1 MNLFVN
7 SPALVDIE
15 GFSITFVKGIKA
27 LKMKKFNLKSLLPHL
42 IAVISF
48 IVVAAIYCKPALEGK
63 VLQQSDNVQWK
74 AMYEDQRKYQEKT
87 GEIPL
92 WSNGMFSGMPGYQI
106 AMYAPNP
113 FSLGY
118 VYNLLTLGLPKPLY
132 FFVLAAICFYIL
144 TQILRINPYL
154 GILGGLSYAFA
165 TYHPIIVSVGHDTKM
180 LAIAYIPALI
190 GSLILLYEKRYLLG
204 TALTAL
210 FSGLLISVNHPQIAY
225 YTFIIILCMSVGYL
239 VHWIKQ
245 KEFTHIFK
253 VIGLALIAAV
263 LGIASN
269 AVLLGTTYE
278 YSKESIRGGTVLADT
293 KSNFSKT
300 GLNKDY
306 ALSYSIYK
314 SEPLVMMFPRL
325 YGGSTGNLEVAEDK
339 SKAIEALQQMPQQ
352 LAQQLQ
358 GFLQFYWGGITS
370 GTAGPPYSGAIIC
383 FLAILGLSF
392 IPNKHKW
399 WMIAATLIAFMISW
413 GHYFEGFN
421 VFLLENL
428 PLFNKFRAPSMI
440 LIIPTFIFAMSAVIA
455 AQELLFN
462 EKAVEIFKKYKK
474 GLLTVA
480 AVFLLALML
489 YLTSDF
495 KTENDE
501 NLIKQVSEIA
511 DPQQRNAI
519 LPSAKAFIDA
529 LQEDRKGLFWSDMLR
544 SLLFV
549 LIAAGSVWL
558 SLKKKISSIWALV
571 IIGIAA
577 LIDLFGIDSKYLNE
591 TNYQEEEEYEQTF
604 TPSPHNIE
612 IAKDTSYYRIFDITN
627 GVNAAF
633 NGYAT
638 PSVFHQNIG
647 GYHAAKLSIYQDLIE
662 KQLYNFPNCGPT
674 LDMLNTKYIIFRD
687 PQSNQIQYQVNPTAA
702 GPCWYVDSVSVITD
716 PAKLIKNLD
725 SLYISNTALIETKI
739 DAPIAKHVE
748 GDSIWLIKN
757 DHDRVYYQSN
767 TSNNRF
773 AVFSEVYY
781 KKGWKA
787 YIDGKESNIYKTN
800 YVLRGLLIPAGKH
813 EITFEFKPE
822 SFSKGVPIAMTASGI
837 IWLLLL
843 GNLFVLLRTNKNN
856 A

>member
-1 MNLFVN
+1 MSTFHKK
-7 SPALVDIE
+7 AEIE
-15 GFSITFVKGIKA
+15 GFSITFVSGTKA
-27 LKMKKFNLKSLLPHL
+27 LKMKKFNLKSLLPHF
-42 IAVISF
+42 IAVVTF
-48 IVVAAIYCKPALEGK
+48 VVVAAIFCKPALEGK

-74 AMYEDQRKYQEKT
+74 AMYEDQRKYQEKN
-87 GEIPL
+87 GELPL

-118 VYNLLTLGLPKPLY
+118 VYNLMTLGLPKPLY
-132 FFVLAAICFYIL
+132 FFVLAALCFYIL

-165 TYHPIIVSVGHDTKM
+165 TYNPIIISVGHDTKM

-190 GSLILLYEKRYLLG
+190 GSIILLFEKKYLLG

-210 FSGLLISVNHPQIAY
+210 FSGLIISINHPQIVY
-225 YTFIIILCMSVGYL
+225 YTFIVILCMSVVYL
-239 VHWIKQ
+239 VNWLKQ
-245 KEFTHIFK
+245 KEYLHIFK
-253 VIGLALIAAV
+253 VVGLAAIAAV

-278 YSKESIRGGTVLADT
+278 YSKESIRGGTVLADG
-293 KSNFSKT
+293 KSNFSKS

-306 ALSYSIYK
+306 ALSYSVFK

-339 SKAIEALQQMPQQ
+339 SKAIEALQQMPQE

-440 LIIPTFIFAMSAVIA
+440 LVIPTFIFAMSAVIA

-462 EKAVEIFKKYKK
+462 QKATDAIKKYKK
-474 GLLTVA
+474 GLLVVA
-480 AVFLLALML
+480 GVFALALML
-489 YLTSDF
+489 YLTSNF

-501 NLIKQVSEIA
+501 NLIKQVSEIS

-519 LPSAKAFIDA
+519 LPSARAFVEA
-529 LQEDRKGLFWSDMLR
+529 LQEDRKGLFWGDIMR
-544 SLLFV
+544 SFLFILV
-549 LIAAGSVWL
+549 AAGSIWL
-558 SLKKKISSIWALV
+558 YFQKKLSAIWALAIV
-571 IIGIAA
+571 AA
-577 LIDLFGIDSKYLNE
+577 ASLIDIFGIDSKYLNE
-591 TNYQEEEEYEQTF
+591 NNYQEEEEYAQTF
-604 TPSPHNIE
+604 TPAPHNLE
-612 IAKDTSYYRIFDITN
+612 IAKDTGYYRVFDITN
-627 GVNAAF
+627 GVSAAF

-662 KQLYNFPNCGPT
+662 KQLYNFPNCAPT
-674 LDMLNTKYIIFRD
+674 LDMLNTKYIIFKD

-702 GPCWYVDSVSVITD
+702 GPCWYVDSVSVITE

-725 SLYISNTALIETKI
+725 SLNIRNTALIEAKI
-739 DAPIAKHVE
+739 DAPIAKKMQ

-757 DHDRVYYQSN
+757 DHDRIYYSSRS
-767 TSNNRF
+767 TDNRF

-781 KKGWKA
+781 SKGWKA

-800 YVLRGLLIPAGKH
+800 YVLRGLIIPAGKH
-813 EITFEFKPE
+813 EIKFEFKPD
-822 SFSKGVPIAMTASGI
+822 SFSKGVPVAIAASGI
-837 IWLLLL
+837 IWLLLI
-843 GNLFVLLRTNKNN
+843 GNLFVLLKSNKNTP
-856 A
+856 

>member
-1 MNLFVN
+1 
-7 SPALVDIE
+7 
-15 GFSITFVKGIKA
+15 
-27 LKMKKFNLKSLLPHL
+27 MKNFNLKSLLPHL
-42 IAVISF
+42 IAVVSF
-48 IVVAAIYCKPALEGK
+48 VLVATIYCKPALQGK

-74 AMYEDQRKYQEKT
+74 AMYEDQRKYEEKT
-87 GEIPL
+87 GHLPL

-118 VYNLLTLGLPKPLY
+118 VYNLMTLGLPKPIY
-132 FFVLAAICFYIL
+132 FFVLAALCFYIL
-144 TQILRINPYL
+144 TQILNINPYL

-165 TYHPIIVSVGHDTKM
+165 TYNPIIISVGHDTKM

-190 GSLILLYEKRYLLG
+190 GSIILLFEKKYLLG

-210 FSGLLISVNHPQIAY
+210 FSGLIISVNHPQIVY

-239 VHWIKQ
+239 VNWL
-245 KEFTHIFK
+245 KEKEYLHIFK
-253 VIGLALIAAV
+253 VIGLAAIAAL

-278 YSKESIRGGTVLADT
+278 YSKESIRGGTVLADG

-339 SKAIEALQQMPQQ
+339 SKAIEALQQMPQE

-358 GFLQFYWGGITS
+358 GFLQFYWGGIS
-370 GTAGPPYSGAIIC
+370 AGTAGPPYSGAIIC
-383 FLAILGLSF
+383 FLAILGMSF

-399 WMIAATLIAFMISW
+399 WMIGATMIAFMISW

-421 VFLLENL
+421 VFLLEHL

-440 LIIPTFIFAMSAVIA
+440 LVIPTFIFAMSAVIA
-455 AQELLFN
+455 AQYLLFQTN
-462 EKAVEIFKKYKK
+462 ATDILKKYKK
-474 GLLTVA
+474 GMIAVA
-480 AVFLLALML
+480 SIFILAML
-489 YLTSDF
+489 VYLTSDF

-501 NLIKQVSEIA
+501 NLIKQVGAIA
-511 DPQQRNAI
+511 NEQQRNAI
-519 LPSAKAFIDA
+519 LPSAKAFVEA
-529 LQEDRKGLFWSDMLR
+529 LQEDRKSLFWGDIFR
-544 SLLFV
+544 SLIFI
-549 LIAAGSVWL
+549 LIAAVAIWL
-558 SLKKKISSIWALV
+558 YLKNKMKAIWALA
-571 IIGIAA
+571 IIGLAG
-577 LIDLFGIDSKYLNE
+577 LIDLLGIDSKYLNE
-591 TNYQEEEEYEQTF
+591 TNFQEQEEYAQTF
-604 TPSPHNIE
+604 TPAPYNTE
-612 IAKDTSYYRIFDITN
+612 ISKDTSYYRVFDITN

-687 PQSNQIQYQVNPTAA
+687 PQSNEVRYEVNPTAA
-702 GPCWYVDSVSVITD
+702 GPCWYVDSVSVVSD
-716 PAKLIKNLD
+716 PAKLMKNLD
-725 SLYISNTALIETKI
+725 GLSIKTTALIESKLDQNI
-739 DAPIAKHVE
+739 SKNAF
-748 GDSIWLIKN
+748 GDSIWLVKN
-757 DHDRVYYQSN
+757 DHDIIYYSSN
-767 TSNNRF
+767 STNTRF

-781 KKGWKA
+781 RKGWKA
-787 YIDGKESNIYKTN
+787 YIDGKESTIFKTN
-800 YVLRGLLIPAGKH
+800 YVLRGLVVPAGKH
-813 EITFEFKPE
+813 EIKFEFKPD

-843 GNLFVLLRTNKNN
+843 GNLFMIFRSSKINS
-856 A
+856 

>member
-1 MNLFVN
+1 LSTFHKK
-7 SPALVDIE
+7 AEIE
-15 GFSITFVKGIKA
+15 GFSITFVSGTKA
-27 LKMKKFNLKSLLPHL
+27 LKMKKFNLKSLLPHF
-42 IAVISF
+42 IAVVTF
-48 IVVAAIYCKPALEGK
+48 VVVAAIFCKPALEGK

-74 AMYEDQRKYQEKT
+74 AMYEDQRKYQEKN
-87 GEIPL
+87 GELPL

-118 VYNLLTLGLPKPLY
+118 VYNLMTLGLPKPLY
-132 FFVLAAICFYIL
+132 FFVLAALCFYIL

-165 TYHPIIVSVGHDTKM
+165 TYNPIIISVGHDTKM

-190 GSLILLYEKRYLLG
+190 GSIILLFEKKYLLG

-210 FSGLLISVNHPQIAY
+210 FSGLIISINHPQIVY
-225 YTFIIILCMSVGYL
+225 YTFIVILCMSVVYL
-239 VHWIKQ
+239 VNWLKQ
-245 KEFTHIFK
+245 KEYLHIFK
-253 VIGLALIAAV
+253 VVGLAAIAAV

-278 YSKESIRGGTVLADT
+278 YSKESIRGGTVLADG
-293 KSNFSKT
+293 KSNFSKS

-306 ALSYSIYK
+306 ALSYSVFK

-339 SKAIEALQQMPQQ
+339 SKAIEALQQMPQE

-440 LIIPTFIFAMSAVIA
+440 LVIPTFIFAMSAVIA

-462 EKAVEIFKKYKK
+462 QKATDAIKKYKK
-474 GLLTVA
+474 GLLVVA
-480 AVFLLALML
+480 GVFALALML
-489 YLTSDF
+489 YLTSNF

-501 NLIKQVSEIA
+501 NLIKQVSEIS

-519 LPSAKAFIDA
+519 LPSARAFVEA
-529 LQEDRKGLFWSDMLR
+529 LQEDRKGLFWGDIMR
-544 SLLFV
+544 SFLFILV
-549 LIAAGSVWL
+549 AAGSIWL
-558 SLKKKISSIWALV
+558 YFQKKLSAIWALAIV
-571 IIGIAA
+571 AA
-577 LIDLFGIDSKYLNE
+577 ASLIDIFGIDSKYLNE
-591 TNYQEEEEYEQTF
+591 NNYQEEEEYAQTF
-604 TPSPHNIE
+604 TPAPHNLE
-612 IAKDTSYYRIFDITN
+612 IAKDTGYYRVFDITN
-627 GVNAAF
+627 GVSAAF

-662 KQLYNFPNCGPT
+662 KQLYNFPNCAPT
-674 LDMLNTKYIIFRD
+674 LDMLNTKYIIFKD

-702 GPCWYVDSVSVITD
+702 GPCWYVDSVSVITE

-725 SLYISNTALIETKI
+725 SLNIRNTALIEAKI
-739 DAPIAKHVE
+739 DAPIAKKMQ

-757 DHDRVYYQSN
+757 DHDRIYYSSRS
-767 TSNNRF
+767 TDNRF

-781 KKGWKA
+781 SKGWKA

-800 YVLRGLLIPAGKH
+800 YVLRGLIIPAGKH
-813 EITFEFKPE
+813 EIKFEFKPD
-822 SFSKGVPIAMTASGI
+822 SFSKGVPVAIAASGI
-837 IWLLLL
+837 IWLLLI
-843 GNLFVLLRTNKNN
+843 GNLFVLLKSNKNTP
-856 A
+856 

>member
-1 MNLFVN
+1 MCKNACFEAFRV
-7 SPALVDIE
+7 
-15 GFSITFVKGIKA
+15 TFVIANKA
-27 LKMKKFNLKSLLPHL
+27 FKMKKFNLKLLLPHI

-48 IVVAAIYCKPALEGK
+48 VVVAAVFCKPALQGK

-74 AMYEDQRKYQEKT
+74 AMYEDQRKYQEKN
-87 GEIPL
+87 GELPL

-106 AMYAPNP
+106 AMHAPNP

-118 VYNLLTLGLPKPLY
+118 VYSLLTLGLPKPLY

-144 TQILRINPYL
+144 TQILKINPYL

-165 TYHPIIVSVGHDTKM
+165 TYNPIIVSVGHDTKM

-190 GSLILLYEKRYLLG
+190 GSIIVLFEKKYLLG

-210 FSGLLISVNHPQIAY
+210 FAGLLVSVNHPQIAY

-239 VHWIKQ
+239 VQWIKQ
-245 KEFTHIFK
+245 KEYIHIFK
-253 VIGLALIAAV
+253 VIGLAIIAAI

-278 YSKESIRGGTVLADT
+278 YTKESIRGGSVLADE
-293 KSNFSKT
+293 KSNFNKT

-306 ALSYSIYK
+306 ALSYSIFK

-339 SKAIEALQQMPQQ
+339 SKAIEALQQMPQE

-440 LIIPTFIFAMSAVIA
+440 LVIPTFIFVMSAVIA

-462 EKAVEIFKKYKK
+462 GKISEAFTKYKK
-474 GLLTVA
+474 GLITVA
-480 AVFLLALML
+480 GIFALALIV
-489 YLTSDF
+489 YITSDF
-495 KTENDE
+495 KTENDV
-501 NLIKQVSEIA
+501 NLIKQVGEIA
-511 DPQQRNAI
+511 NEQQRNAI
-519 LPSAKAFIDA
+519 LPSAKTFVEA
-529 LQEDRKGLFWSDMLR
+529 LQEDRRGLFWSDFIRTLI
-544 SLLFV
+544 FV
-549 LIAAGSVWL
+549 LIAAGAIWL
-558 SLKKKISSIWALV
+558 HLKNKLSAIWSLV
-571 IIGIAA
+571 IIGLAS

-591 TNYQEEEEYEQTF
+591 SNYQEEEEYSQTF
-604 TPSPHNIE
+604 TPAPYNLE
-612 IAKDTSYYRIFDITN
+612 ISKDTSYYRVFDITN

-687 PQSNQIQYQVNPTAA
+687 PQNNQVRYEVNPSAA
-702 GPCWYVDSVSVITD
+702 GACWYVDSVTTISD
-716 PAKLIKNLD
+716 PAKLMKNID
-725 SLYISNTALIETKI
+725 SLKIKSTALIETKLEQ
-739 DAPIAKHVE
+739 PINKSYA
-748 GDSIWLIKN
+748 GDSIWLVKN
-757 DHDRVYYQSN
+757 DHDRVYYQSTSN
-767 TSNNRF
+767 TSRF

-781 KKGWKA
+781 NKGWKA
-787 YIDGKESNIYKTN
+787 YIDGKESSIYKTN
-800 YVLRGLLIPAGKH
+800 YVLRGLIIPAGKH
-813 EITFEFKPE
+813 EIKFEFKPDAY
-822 SFSKGVPIAMTASGI
+822 SKGVPVAMAASGI

-843 GNLFVLLRTNKNN
+843 GNIFFFIKGIRESD
-856 A
+856 